1 MGVRSAGV
9 LDRSSRL
16 APHDHVAWCGD
27 GAAGFLR
34 LAGQVFAT
42 AADGERLVLVGDL
55 DRLSA
60 DASELFADQVERGR
74 LRMVDVGEAYRPL
87 LEGGAG
93 SAAGQ
98 LDAFRRDLDTA
109 LAAGWSG
116 LRVAADNTA
125 VLAGT
130 DELERRWLAWEQL
143 TDRWQSLMP
152 VTGVCYFDRRRV
164 PSQRLGRVAGL
175 HPLCGGITGPPLRVY
190 HDTDPAGPTVLV
202 LDGAVEAFDEDRL
215 RELLRTEVAQAADQP
230 GGAAVTVDLG
240 RVTYLHHRGLQALH
254 DAGVRVTNA
263 PGIVRRLNDLLP
275 DADRLR
281 LD

>member
-164 PSQRLGRVAGL
+164 PAQRLGNCPAVQ
-175 HPLCGGITGPPLRVY
+175 GPRTNRSKISSASAAATPMPVSATTSSGR
-190 HDTDPAGPTVLV
+190 P
-202 LDGAVEAFDEDRL
+202 DRS
-215 RELLRTEVAQAADQP
+215 R
-230 GGAAVTVDLG
+230 
-240 RVTYLHHRGLQALH
+240 
-254 DAGVRVTNA
+254 
-263 PGIVRRLNDLLP
+263 
-275 DADRLR
+275 
-281 LD
+281 